1 MLIAFVSVLV
11 SLAAGEASLNAMTM
25 KEISDWL
32 STRESAAVSFE
43 ERLADTVRRSLGT
56 AYADGPL
63 GEGPGAKYDDDP
75 LVNLREVDCVTF
87 IEQSVAFS
95 AAPSYEA
102 AVELLQ
108 DIRYKGGKIDY
119 GTRNHF
125 FVADWLKNN
134 GGWCRDITGT
144 LGVETVPLT
153 RTVDRAA
160 FFKRLDAEEVGVG
173 MQPEVVTVNLIP
185 SNQAEAAE
193 KTLPNGCIV
202 TFVGKAEWLFALHCG
217 LWLKDA
223 EGGKLYHAS
232 SQSGQVVAVD
242 LSEYVK
248 GQGER
253 YIGFLAH
260 QVSRPVR

>member
-1 MLIAFVSVLV
+1 MIFAFVSVLV
-11 SLAAGEASLNAMTM
+11 SVATTEVALNAMTM

-32 STRESAAVSFE
+32 STRESAAVTFE
-43 ERLADTVRRSLGT
+43 ARLTETVRRSVGT
-56 AYADGPL
+56 AYTDGPL

-87 IEQSVAFS
+87 IEQSLAFS
-95 AAPSYEA
+95 AASSYDA
-102 AVELLQ
+102 AVDLLQ
-108 DIRYKGGKIDY
+108 SIRYKGGKIDY

-134 GGWCRDITGT
+134 GRWCRDISGT
-144 LGVETVPLT
+144 LGVETIPLT
-153 RTVDRAA
+153 RTVDRAG
-160 FFKRLDAEEVGVG
+160 FFKRLDAEEVGAG
-173 MQPEVVTVNLIP
+173 LQPEAVTVNLIP
-185 SNQAEAAE
+185 SSQAEAAE
-193 KTLPNGCIV
+193 KTLPNACII

-242 LSEYVK
+242 LSDYVK

-253 YIGFLAH
+253 YMGFLAH
-260 QVSRPVR
+260 QASRPTR